1 MKPTHTDLNEMKEKI
16 VFFSNLQN
24 SNCSS
29 FYWLRSC
36 LLRESGAKTAEV
48 LDRSRNI
55 RCFKRLVPKRLGS
68 TKFEHGPMAES
79 QKTGEKHGKIGG
91 KGASDVFWL
100 NDPFLLCISIICT
113 YL

>member
-1 MKPTHTDLNEMKEKI
+1 MKEKK
-16 VFFSNLQN
+16 VFFFFKFL
-24 SNCSS
+24 NCSS
-29 FYWLRSC
+29 FYWVLSC

-55 RCFKRLVPKRLGS
+55 HCFKRLVPKRLGS

-79 QKTGEKHGKIGG
+79 QKTGENTGKL
-91 KGASDVFWL
+91 GAKVGVMLFVQTNSPEFK
-100 NDPFLLCISIICT
+100 DPFLLCIICT